1 MGDNEITLD
10 AVLENSFDGIY
21 ITDGE
26 ANTIKL
32 NKAYENITGL
42 KKDEVLNKNMKDLV
56 KNNIISKSGSI
67 LAIKNKKP
75 VTLCQEF
82 KTGKKAII
90 SSSPVFDKKG
100 NVIMVVTNV
109 RDMTE
114 IYRLR
119 EEMEEKERHTSKLNA
134 ELEIIKTKVAK
145 RNDIV
150 AVDKNTLN
158 VLHLANK
165 VSVLDT
171 PVILFGETGVGK
183 EVFAQ
188 YIYRNSSR
196 SKERFIKVN
205 CAAIPQNLIESEL
218 FGYAS
223 GAFTGADKNGKMGLF
238 ELADKGTIFLDE
250 VGELPIEM
258 QSKILR
264 VLQEKEIRRVGSPK
278 SILIDVRVIAATNRD
293 LKEMVRNKTFRE
305 DLYYRLVVFPITIP
319 PLRDRVEDIEPLV
332 KIFTEKINNKYRFN
346 KSFTQEAVQLLKDY
360 HWPGNI
366 RELVNVVERALIIS
380 SREQIYSSELPM
392 SEKKDVNIVLRS
404 SKNLKDILEE
414 IEFEYISAAYEE
426 YKNVRDAASSLGMD
440 ASTFVR
446 KRKKYLKNK

>member
-218 FGYAS
+218 FGYAP

-346 KSFTQEAVQLLKDY
+346 KSFTQEAIQLLKDY

>member
-1 MGDNEITLD
+1 MGDNEITLE
-10 AVLENSFDGIY
+10 AVLESSFDGIY
-21 ITDGE
+21 ITDGD

-42 KKDEVLNKNMKDLV
+42 KREEVLNKNMRDLV
-56 KNNIISKSGSI
+56 DNNVISKSGSI

-75 VTLCQEF
+75 VTLCQAF
-82 KTGKKAII
+82 KTGKRAII
-90 SSSPVFDKKG
+90 SSSPVFDSEG

-134 ELEIIKTKVAK
+134 ELEIIKSKMAN
-145 RNDIV
+145 RDDIV
-150 AVDKNTLN
+150 AADENTLN

-165 VSVLDT
+165 VSELDT

-205 CAAIPQNLIESEL
+205 CAAIPHNLIESEL

-250 VGELPIEM
+250 IGELPLDM

-264 VLQEKEIRRVGSPK
+264 VLQEKEIKRVGSPS
-278 SILIDVRVIAATNRD
+278 SIAIDVRVIAATNRD
-293 LKEMVRNKTFRE
+293 LKDMVKTKLFRE

-319 PLRDRVEDIEPLV
+319 PLRERIDDIEPLV
-332 KIFTEKINNKYRFN
+332 NIFTDKINKKYRFN
-346 KSFTQEAVQLLKDY
+346 KSFTNEAIDLLKAY
-360 HWPGNI
+360 NWPGNI
-366 RELVNVVERALIIS
+366 RELVNVVERALIIN
-380 SREQIYSSELPM
+380 SRDQIYSSELPM
-392 SEKKDVNIVLRS
+392 AEKNDVKTVLRS
-404 SKNLKDILEE
+404 SKNLKDIIEE
-414 IEFEYISAAYEE
+414 IEYEYINAAYEE
-426 YKNVRDAASSLGMD
+426 YKNVRAAAASLGMD

-446 KRKKYLKNK
+446 KRKKYSKK

>member
-218 FGYAS
+218 FGYAP

-278 SILIDVRVIAATNRD
+278 SIIIDVRVIAATNRD

-346 KSFTQEAVQLLKDY
+346 KSFTQEAIQLLKDY

>member
-1 MGDNEITLD
+1 MNDNELTLD

-32 NKAYENITGL
+32 NRAYETITGL
-42 KKDEVLNKNMKDLV
+42 RRDEVLDKNMKDLV
-56 KNNIISKSGSI
+56 KNKVISKSGSI
-67 LAIKNKKP
+67 IAIKNKKS

-82 KTGKKAII
+82 KTGKRAII
-90 SSSPVFDKKG
+90 SSSPVFDSEG

-109 RDMTE
+109 RDITE

-134 ELEIIKTKVAK
+134 ELEIIKSKMAK
-145 RNDIV
+145 NEGLV

-165 VSVLDT
+165 VSNLDT

-183 EVFAQ
+183 EVFAE
-188 YIYRNSSR
+188 YIYSNSSR
-196 SKERFIKVN
+196 NKERFIKVN

-218 FGYAS
+218 FGYEG

-250 VGELPIEM
+250 IGELPLEM

-264 VLQEKEIRRVGSPK
+264 VLQEKEIKRVGSPK
-278 SILIDVRVIAATNRD
+278 SIAIDVRVIAATNRD
-293 LKEMVRNKTFRE
+293 LKEMVKDKSFRE

-319 PLRDRVEDIEPLV
+319 PLRERIDDIEPLV
-332 KIFTEKINNKYRFN
+332 NIFTEKANKKYRFS
-346 KSFTQEAVQLLKDY
+346 KSFTKEAIELLKAY
-360 HWPGNI
+360 SWPGNI

-392 SEKKDVNIVLRS
+392 SEKKDVNLVLRS
-404 SKNLKDILEE
+404 SKNLKDIVEE
-414 IEFEYISAAYEE
+414 IEYEYISAAYEE
-426 YKNVRDAASSLGMD
+426 YKNVRAAAESLGMD

-446 KRKKYLKNK
+446 KRKRYLEKF

>member
-10 AVLENSFDGIY
+10 AVLESSFDGIY
-21 ITDGE
+21 ITDGD

-42 KKDEVLNKNMKDLV
+42 KREEVLNKNMRDLV
-56 KNNIISKSGSI
+56 DNNVISKSGSI
-67 LAIKNKKP
+67 IAIKNKKP
-75 VTLCQEF
+75 VTLCQAF
-82 KTGKKAII
+82 KTGKRAII
-90 SSSPVFDKKG
+90 SSSPVFDNEG

-134 ELEIIKTKVAK
+134 ELEIIKSKMAN
-145 RNDIV
+145 RDDIV
-150 AVDKNTLN
+150 AADENTLN

-165 VSVLDT
+165 VSELDT

-188 YIYRNSSR
+188 YIYRNSNR

-205 CAAIPQNLIESEL
+205 CAAIPHNLIESEL

-223 GAFTGADKNGKMGLF
+223 GAFTGADKKGKMGLF

-250 VGELPIEM
+250 IGELPLDM

-264 VLQEKEIRRVGSPK
+264 VLQEKEIKRVGSPS
-278 SILIDVRVIAATNRD
+278 SIAIDVRVIAATNRD
-293 LKEMVRNKTFRE
+293 LKEMVKAKTFRE

-319 PLRDRVEDIEPLV
+319 PLRERTQDIEPLV
-332 KIFTEKINNKYRFN
+332 NIFTDRINKKYRFN
-346 KSFTQEAVQLLKDY
+346 KSFTKEAIDLLKSY
-360 HWPGNI
+360 SWPGNI
-366 RELVNVVERALIIS
+366 RELVNIVERALIIS

-392 SEKKDVNIVLRS
+392 AEKNDVKTVLRS
-404 SKNLKDILEE
+404 SKNLKDIIEE
-414 IEFEYISAAYEE
+414 IEYEYINAAYEE
-426 YKNVRDAASSLGMD
+426 YKNVRAAAASLGMD

-446 KRKKYLKNK
+446 KRKKYSKK

>member
-10 AVLENSFDGIY
+10 AVLESSFDGIY

-32 NKAYENITGL
+32 NRAYENITGL
-42 KKDEVLNKNMKDLV
+42 KREEVINKNMKDLV
-56 KNNIISKSGSI
+56 ESSVISKSGSI

-82 KTGKKAII
+82 KTGKRAII
-90 SSSPVFDKKG
+90 SSSPVFDSGG

-134 ELEIIKTKVAK
+134 ELEIIKSKMAN
-145 RNDIV
+145 RDDIV
-150 AVDKNTLN
+150 AADENTLN

-165 VSVLDT
+165 VSELDT

-188 YIYRNSSR
+188 YIYRNSNR

-205 CAAIPQNLIESEL
+205 CAAIPHNLIESEL

-223 GAFTGADKNGKMGLF
+223 GAFTGADKKGKMGLF

-250 VGELPIEM
+250 IGELPLDM

-264 VLQEKEIRRVGSPK
+264 VLQEKEIKRVGSPS
-278 SILIDVRVIAATNRD
+278 SIAIDVRVIAATNRD
-293 LKEMVRNKTFRE
+293 LKEMVKAKTFRE

-319 PLRDRVEDIEPLV
+319 PLRERTQDIEPLV
-332 KIFTEKINNKYRFN
+332 NIFTDKINKKYRFN
-346 KSFTQEAVQLLKDY
+346 KSFTKEAIDLLKAY
-360 HWPGNI
+360 NWPGNI
-366 RELVNVVERALIIS
+366 RELVNIVERALIIS

-392 SEKKDVNIVLRS
+392 AEKNDVKTVLKS
-404 SKNLKDILEE
+404 SKNLKDIIEE
-414 IEFEYISAAYEE
+414 IEYEYINAAYEE
-426 YKNVRDAASSLGMD
+426 YKNVRAAAASLGMD

-446 KRKKYLKNK
+446 KRKKYSKK

>member
-67 LAIKNKKP
+67 LAIKNKKS

-165 VSVLDT
+165 VAVLDT

-196 SKERFIKVN
+196 NKERFIKVN

-218 FGYAS
+218 FGYAP

-238 ELADKGTIFLDE
+238 ELSDKGTIFLDE
-250 VGELPIEM
+250 VGELPLEM

-346 KSFTQEAVQLLKDY
+346 KSFTQEAIKLLKDY

-404 SKNLKDILEE
+404 SRNLKDILEE

>member
-218 FGYAS
+218 FGYAP

-293 LKEMVRNKTFRE
+293 LKEMVKNKTFRE

-346 KSFTQEAVQLLKDY
+346 KSFTQEAIQLLKDY

>member
-346 KSFTQEAVQLLKDY
+346 KSFTQEAIQLLKDY